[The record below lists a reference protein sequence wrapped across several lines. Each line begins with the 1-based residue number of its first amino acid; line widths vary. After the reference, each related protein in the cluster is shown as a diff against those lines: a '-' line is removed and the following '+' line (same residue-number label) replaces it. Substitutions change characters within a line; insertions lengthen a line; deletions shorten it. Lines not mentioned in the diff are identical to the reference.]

1 MCTGCTH
8 AGNMGG
14 STLTMQ
20 VAGSASPRLR
30 VGSTLDWWWH
40 STDTWERGIWD
51 LEAVVLYYPWTV
63 RRGFFIGGGPSY
75 SLMWAT
81 VTDNTALQRHGWGV
95 AAEMGYDIAPR
106 SAVSLTPLLQYSYAW
121 VGDIYYPLGS
131 DVLFARGWKHEVVSL
146 GLGVSLH
153 ERRRS

>member
-1 MCTGCTH
+1 MRAPVH
-8 AGNMGG
+8 SLALAGTLLGLFSNPMLVSKSLAQGG
-14 STLTMQ
+14 
-20 VAGSASPRLR
+20 VA
-30 VGSTLDWWWH
+30 TY